1 MLPSVDGTSQH
12 DNTVEKRAQ
21 IIDALNANPNSA
33 AVAKQI
39 GGVSQATVWRIAKA
53 AGIEL
58 TAGKTAGRRSIPAEK
73 RAQIIDALKSNPN
86 ARQVARQIG
95 GVSHVTVWK
104 IAKAAGIEL
113 TARRRRASR
122 AD

>member
-1 MLPSVDGTSQH
+1 MLPSVGGTSQH
-12 DNTVEKRAQ
+12 DN
-21 IIDALNANPNSA
+21 
-33 AVAKQI
+33 AV
-39 GGVSQATVWRIAKA
+39 
-53 AGIEL
+53 
-58 TAGKTAGRRSIPAEK
+58 EK